1 MSRFRRR
8 YKREAIFVAAKRADA
23 LLEQGDHEGCSAWVS
38 IGKAID
44 ALLREK
50 PREDEAVH

>member
-23 LLEQGDHEGCSAWVS
+23 LLERGDHEGCSACVS

>member
-1 MSRFRRR
+1 MKR
-8 YKREAIFVAAKRADA
+8 YKGEAIFVAARRADA
-23 LLEQGDHEGCSAWVS
+23 LLEQGDHEGSSAWVR

-50 PREDEAVH
+50 PREGEAVN